1 MMKKMGVLAVA
12 LFAGLAVVGCSSH
25 ETAQAP
31 EVAQNPE
38 QPETVQVTTMPVEA
52 GAEVGVAAEVTAPAV
67 AAPAESEAPAVEAQ
81 PQP

>member
-31 EVAQNPE
+31 EVSQNPE

-52 GAEVGVAAEVTAPAV
+52 GAEVGVAAEV
-67 AAPAESEAPAVEAQ
+67 AAPAGSEAPAVEAQ

>member
-31 EVAQNPE
+31 EVTQNPE
-38 QPETVQVTTMPVEA
+38 QPETVQVTTMPIEA
-52 GAEVGVAAEVTAPAV
+52 GG
-67 AAPAESEAPAVEAQ
+67 
-81 PQP
+81 